1 MLSRADD
8 RAGLQSPARRRR
20 LQRAELR
27 WPHAAEGAKFAGR
40 AGFTFETPVSGSG
53 WSVRVTS
60 DVSYTSKYNFSDALR
75 PDAVQKGYAKLDA
88 ALALNGPNER
98 WTLSVIGRNLTN
110 KLVVTAANDI
120 PFAGGTGTGTA
131 GPGVT
136 ADMSAFVDNPREV
149 FVELAFKF

>member
-1 MLSRADD
+1 M
-8 RAGLQSPARRRR
+8 
-20 LQRAELR
+20 
-27 WPHAAEGAKFAGR
+27 
-40 AGFTFETPVSGSG
+40 T
-53 WSVRVTS
+53 
-60 DVSYTSKYNFSDALR
+60 
-75 PDAVQKGYAKLDA
+75 VQKGDAKLDA
-88 ALALNGPNER
+88 ALALNGPDER